1 MIEGYSLSSVTVQIL
16 ADESDLNTV
25 PFTEL
30 AVLTNLGDETVV
42 FIDLESNINYT
53 HVSVL
58 RLKSTQG
65 IGLREVEVYGK
76 GK

>member
-1 MIEGYSLSSVTVQIL
+1 MTVQIL

-76 GK
+76 GKWNVHMRYF